1 MADIKYSYAYD
12 GDVVVHI
19 DDVSKH
25 GTFYCL
31 SCGKEM
37 VVRLGDKKS
46 HHFAHKVND
55 VSCNSETY
63 LHKLAKLLLKKKF
76 QEGGFEIEISRYLL
90 CKKSGNCLFEDIDCK
105 MPIPR
110 KYDLKRC
117 YDTCDEEQDID
128 GFCADLLITGEGRCP
143 ILVEIYVSHK
153 CSNQKIN
160 SGHRIIEIPIESEA
174 DIEYFYKNVIAEKE
188 RVRFYGF
195 KRELAKRE
203 FIACKKVSRFI
214 LYKSGA
220 AFVKTIFCERQHD
233 RDDCFSLLE
242 LNMDY
247 YHSNFVSNTDTDD
260 AYYFEDYDAE
270 HDDLYRTL
278 EMGEHSLNIGLVY
291 AVNKGFSFKNCHLCK
306 YARDDSFGGGIFC
319 CMSKKYGTP
328 CNPNQ
333 KNASSCSYYT
343 LNREMVREVT
353 SLFSDIKISEVK

>member
-63 LHKLAKLLLKKKF
+63 LHKLAKLLLKRKF
-76 QEGGFEIEISRYLL
+76 QEGNFEIEISQYSL
-90 CKKSGNCLFEDIDCK
+90 CKESENCLFENNCK
-105 MPIPR
+105 VLVDK
-110 KYDLKRC
+110 KYDLRRY
-117 YDTCDEEQDID
+117 YDTCEEEQYVD
-128 GFCADLLITGEGRCP
+128 GFCADLLITGEGQPP
-143 ILVEIYVSHK
+143 ILVEIYVSHE

-160 SGHRIIEIPIESEA
+160 SGHRIIEIPINSET
-174 DIEYFYKNVIAEKE
+174 DIEYFCKNVIAEKE
-188 RVRFYGF
+188 GVRFYGF
-195 KRELAKRE
+195 KRKLAKRE
-203 FIACKKVSRFI
+203 FIACKKLSRFI
-214 LYKSGA
+214 LHKSGA
-220 AFVKTIFCERQHD
+220 AIVKSISCERQHD

-270 HDDLYRTL
+270 HDYLYRTL
-278 EMGEHSLNIGLVY
+278 EMGETPLNIGLVY

-343 LNREMVREVT
+343 LNREMVREVIP
-353 SLFSDIKISEVK
+353 LFSDIKISEVE